1 MGWQVGDVLGIAKTT
16 GSNKGEQ
23 VTIKSVEQFK
33 VTIDK
38 PLEALRWGGI
48 RNVEGYDL
56 EMASEVINLS
66 RNILITGDY
75 DRFDKT
81 NNGFHT
87 LTVKG
92 EGRNVY
98 DIRYARFENC
108 GQVDLAGK
116 YCTHFHYAHI
126 CPNCILKG
134 NAYENAIQSSIT
146 VHGTHQST
154 GKASFQKS
162 EKLTKR
168 LETEKMLEE
177 LTPKS
182 RKINLKKLVCI
193 PFKSGAFRLAS
204 YRVE

>member
-1 MGWQVGDVLGIAKTT
+1 MMGWQVGDVLGIAKTT
-16 GSNKGEQ
+16 GSHKGEQ

-38 PLEALRWGGI
+38 PLEALRWGGM

-154 GKASFQKS
+154 GTTLNVKYLNVES
-162 EKLTKR
+162 
-168 LETEKMLEE
+168 
-177 LTPKS
+177 
-182 RKINLKKLVCI
+182 IVYNLVKTYT
-193 PFKSGAFRLAS
+193 ARLAS

>member
-1 MGWQVGDVLGIAKTT
+1 MS
-16 GSNKGEQ
+16 GSDKGEQ
-23 VTIKSVEQFK
+23 VTIKTIEKFK

-38 PLEALRWGGI
+38 PLRALRWGGI

-75 DRFDKT
+75 DRFDQT

-92 EGRNVY
+92 EGRNIY

-116 YCTHFHYAHI
+116 YCTHFHYAHV
-126 CPNCILKG
+126 CPNCVLKG
-134 NAYENAIQSSIT
+134 NAYENAIQSAIT

-154 GKASFQKS
+154 GQSKTYLLIKF
-162 EKLTKR
+162 
-168 LETEKMLEE
+168 
-177 LTPKS
+177 
-182 RKINLKKLVCI
+182 
-193 PFKSGAFRLAS
+193 
-204 YRVE
+204 